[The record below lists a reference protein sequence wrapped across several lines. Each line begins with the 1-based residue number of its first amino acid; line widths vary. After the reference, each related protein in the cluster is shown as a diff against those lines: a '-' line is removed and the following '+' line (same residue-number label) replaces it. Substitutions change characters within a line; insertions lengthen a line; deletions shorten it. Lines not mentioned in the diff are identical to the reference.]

1 MDRFPTINLKL
12 YKSRSIQDFG
22 FLQNN
27 YFKLF
32 LKHTFT
38 NIMVSLTDNHNK
50 LIICHTAG
58 SSGIL
63 GTSRRKTAPQ
73 AIEFIVKKLYPFFV
87 QYKIKSLEL
96 VLTRK
101 VSQAA
106 HYLIR
111 ELGYLGIQ
119 IAIIRR
125 RRLCA
130 HNGVRSS
137 KIPRK

>member
-1 MDRFPTINLKL
+1 MNRLPSINLKA
-12 YKSRSIQDFG
+12 YKSKSVTDFD
-22 FLQNN
+22 FLHNN

-38 NIMVSLTDNHNK
+38 NIMLSLTDNNNK

-58 SSGIL
+58 SSGIS

-73 AIEFIVKKLYPFFV
+73 AIELIIKKIYPFFV
-87 QYKIKSLEL
+87 QHKIKSLEL

-111 ELGYLGIQ
+111 ELGYFGIQ
-119 IAIIRR
+119 IIIIRR
-125 RRLCA
+125 RRICA
-130 HNGVRSS
+130 HNGVR
-137 KIPRK
+137 PRKLPRK